1 MRWLIRSALTLLVL
15 IPFILYA
22 IDQEGN
28 NNGFIANME
37 YLAYDTRVRLNTSKE
52 KDDNVFI
59 LDIDEKS
66 MAEIGQWPWPR
77 DKIAELVD
85 VLFDHYEIE
94 VLGFDM
100 TFPEP
105 DRSQDLDVLNELEK
119 KLGAQ
124 VSGIDIDF
132 EEMRKSRQRDQ
143 IFAES
148 LKDRKIVLGFVLG
161 GYNSEYESAGSM
173 PDPVMPASFLDDDV
187 GVLKLNT
194 HIGNLEILQRAAST
208 AGNFNPVSID
218 PDGKIRTIP
227 MMVEYDGMIY
237 DSLALAIAK
246 LALGVEEVNFE
257 FENVEQQEGFLGL
270 GIAGRTFPTGDAM
283 KMLVPYR
290 GDAGTFDYFS
300 AVDVLNKKYPK
311 EALDS
316 GILIA
321 GTSAA
326 GLKDIRV
333 TPVGENYP
341 GVEINATMIS
351 GMLSETVK
359 HTPEYSDAV
368 LFVALLLSAL
378 ILTMIMP
385 TLPVLLS
392 TFLTMLMVLGA
403 WLGNLYLWGNNLV
416 LPIAPLILF
425 IASCFITH
433 LIYGSFIESRR
444 KQQLSR
450 LFGQYVPPELVE
462 EMETDLAHFSMEPQ
476 EKILT
481 VMFADIRGFTPLSEA
496 LTAEQVTELLNEF
509 LTMMTEVIHAKR
521 GTIDKYMGDAIMA
534 FWGAPLPD
542 EDHAQ
547 NALEAAFL
555 MQEKMDEVN
564 ANLTERGL
572 PNIAMCIGLNTGIMR
587 VGNMGSEFRMAYTVI
602 GDSVN
607 LAARL
612 EALTRNYGVGIMVG
626 EATRKALKETLCIE
640 LDKVRVKGKEVPVS
654 VYEPLAFLSDMTSDH
669 SFMLEN
675 HRAAVL
681 EYRKQNWDAAESLF
695 SQLVERFPDTEL
707 FPIYLKRIANFRQ
720 APPGQDWDGVYRYT
734 TK

>member
-1 MRWLIRSALTLLVL
+1 MRWLIRSALTILVL
-15 IPFILYA
+15 IPFVLYLTN
-22 IDQEGN
+22 QEEN
-28 NNGFIANME
+28 ENGFIANME
-37 YLAYDTRVRLNTSKE
+37 YLAYDTRVGLNITNE
-52 KDDNVFI
+52 KDDSVFI
-59 LDIDEKS
+59 LDIDENS
-66 MAEIGQWPWPR
+66 IAEIGQWPWPR
-77 DKIAELVD
+77 DKIAEIVD

-105 DRSQDLDVLNELEK
+105 DRSQDIEVLNELESK
-119 KLGAQ
+119 IGSEISSE
-124 VSGIDIDF
+124 VVNFD
-132 EEMRKSRQRDQ
+132 EMRKARERDR
-143 IFAES
+143 ILAES
-148 LKDRKIVLGFVLG
+148 FKGRKIVLGFVLDG
-161 GYNSEYESAGSM
+161 LNADYESAGIM
-173 PDPVMPASFLDDDV
+173 PDPVMPASFL
-187 GVLKLNT
+187 GNEIGIAELST
-194 HIGNLEILQRAAST
+194 HIGNLEILQNAAST

-227 MMVEYDGMIY
+227 MMVEYVGMVY

-246 LALGVEEVNFE
+246 LAFGVQEVGFKYANERDQTGFE
-257 FENVEQQEGFLGL
+257 GL
-270 GIAGRTFPTGDAM
+270 SIANRSFQTGKHM
-283 KMLVPYR
+283 EMLVPYR
-290 GDAGTFDYFS
+290 GKAGTFKYFS
-300 AVDVLNKKYPK
+300 AIDVLNKKYPK
-311 EALDS
+311 EDLIS
-316 GILIA
+316 SIMIA

-333 TPVGENYP
+333 TPVSENYP

-359 HTPEYSDAV
+359 YTPDFNNGV
-368 LFVALLLSAL
+368 QFVAIILSAI
-378 ILTMIMP
+378 ILTLIMP

-392 TFLTMLMVLGA
+392 TFLTVLMVVLA
-403 WLGNLYLWGNNLV
+403 WLGNLFLWSKNLV

-425 IASCFITH
+425 ISTCFIAH

-444 KQQLSR
+444 KRQLSR

-462 EMETDLAHFSMEPQ
+462 EMETDLTHFSMETR
-476 EKILT
+476 ESILT

-555 MQEKMDEVN
+555 MQEKMIDVN
-564 ANLTERGL
+564 KNLTERGL

-612 EALTRNYGVGIMVG
+612 EALTRNYGVGIMLG

-654 VYEPLAFLSDMTSDH
+654 VYEPLAFLKDMTPDH

-675 HRAAVL
+675 HRSAMQA
-681 EYRKQNWDAAESLF
+681 YRQQNWDKAEEIF
-695 SQLVERFPDTEL
+695 RQLIQRFPEVDL
-707 FPIYLKRIANFRQ
+707 FPMYIDRIASFRE
-720 APPGQDWDGVYRYT
+720 ASPGSEWDGVYRYT